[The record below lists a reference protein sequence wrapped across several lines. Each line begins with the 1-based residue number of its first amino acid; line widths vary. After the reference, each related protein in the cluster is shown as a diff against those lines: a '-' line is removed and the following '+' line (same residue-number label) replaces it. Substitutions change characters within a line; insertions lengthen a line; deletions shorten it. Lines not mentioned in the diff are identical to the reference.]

1 MEISRDK
8 VMPLGMRDKEFGGEG
23 RKHRKLSRISKEAG
37 HRLPFLLPINMYSIY
52 IYIYKYVQYC
62 LFTGGRYQFQ
72 DMVYLHICWMTKT
85 A

>member
-37 HRLPFLLPINMYSIY
+37 HRLPFLLPINV
-52 IYIYKYVQYC
+52 YVLQYLQYC

-72 DMVYLHICWMTKT
+72 DMVYLHICCMTKM

>member
-37 HRLPFLLPINMYSIY
+37 HRLPLLLPINMYSIAYLQEGGTSFKIWY
-52 IYIYKYVQYC
+52 I
-62 LFTGGRYQFQ
+62 FTFAG
-72 DMVYLHICWMTKT
+72 
-85 A
+85 